1 MAEPPRP
8 APPLPWSVAADAAHE
23 AGRAQLPS
31 VTVAREEFT
40 AHATKLAV
48 STEGLLRYGAD
59 LFLACACTERVPE
72 AIRIFET
79 RVFPEVVRNLNRA
92 GFLRSHSEDVLQM
105 LRLWLL
111 GERPPRIAAYAAK
124 GPLLGWLK
132 VVTVRRA
139 MKFAL
144 RRASD
149 RLRPDDGHANG
160 MASAGPDPELL
171 ASQLLFRADFQAAF
185 DASLAA
191 LTPHAR
197 EILTLHYLD
206 GRTLEEIAG
215 LHAVHKS
222 TVSRWLTVIQ
232 TTVLTQVR
240 NDLPLKGRTTTSE
253 FRKIA
258 TDVQDIL
265 HVDWNRAARKSG

>member
-1 MAEPPRP
+1 MAEPPPP
-8 APPLPWSVAADAAHE
+8 APRLPWSVAADMAYE
-23 AGRAQLPS
+23 AGREQFPS

-40 AHATKLAV
+40 AHATRLAV
-48 STEGLLRYGAD
+48 SAEGLLRYGAD
-59 LFLACACTERVPE
+59 FFLASACTAQIPE
-72 AIRIFET
+72 AIRVFDA
-79 RVFPEVVRNLNRA
+79 RMFPEVVRNLRRT
-92 GFLRSHSEDVLQM
+92 GFLRSHPEDVLQM

-132 VVTVRRA
+132 VVTLRRA
-139 MKFAL
+139 MKLAL

-149 RLRPDDGHANG
+149 RLRPDDGHANRL
-160 MASAGPDPELL
+160 ASAGPDPEQL
-171 ASQLLFRADFQAAF
+171 ASRLRFRAGFQAAF

-197 EILTLHYLD
+197 EILSLHYLD

-232 TTVLTQVR
+232 TTVLAQVR

-258 TDVQDIL
+258 NDVQDIL
-265 HVDWNRAARKSG
+265 HVDWNRAARRSG